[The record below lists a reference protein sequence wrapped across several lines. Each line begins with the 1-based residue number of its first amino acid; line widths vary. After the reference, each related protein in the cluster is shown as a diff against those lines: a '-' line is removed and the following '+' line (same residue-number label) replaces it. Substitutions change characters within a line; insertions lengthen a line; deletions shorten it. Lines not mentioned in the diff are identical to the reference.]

1 MLDFKTITIEKTAHV
16 GLLTLNRPDSLNAF
30 DTTMRREFISAARSL
45 NKDPEIRTVVLSGAG
60 RAFCAGADLA
70 ETRDESSSGTA
81 PGGQLTEDLLNHEYK
96 PGIMAI
102 YNSPKPWIAAVNG
115 AAAGIGSSY
124 ALACDL
130 MVMAEDAYLY
140 QAFQAIGLI
149 PDGGATWH
157 LLETL
162 GRKRAYEFI
171 ISGEK
176 VNANKCELLGLCNRV
191 VESGSLIKIAM
202 DWATEI
208 SQKAPLAM
216 RHAKESLNFAA
227 EHNLSDVIAN
237 EARLQHAC
245 NDSDDAKE
253 GVKAFMQ
260 KRKPVFTGS

>member
-1 MLDFKTITIEKTAHV
+1 MADFKTITIEKEAHV

-30 DTTMRREFISAARSL
+30 DTSMRREFVSAARL
-45 NKDPEIRTVVLSGAG
+45 MNQDPEIRSVVLSGAG

-70 ETRDESSSGTA
+70 ETQNDRSSEA
-81 PGGQLTEDLLNHEYK
+81 IPGGQLTEDLLNHEYK

-149 PDGGATWH
+149 PDGGVTWH

-162 GRKRAYEFI
+162 GRKKAYEFI

-176 VNANKCELLGLCNRV
+176 VNANKCESLGLCNRV
-191 VESGSLIKIAM
+191 VVGDSLIKTAM

-216 RHAKESLNFAA
+216 RYAKESLNFST
-227 EHNLSDVIAN
+227 EHNLSDVISN
-237 EARLQHAC
+237 EARLQHTC
-245 NDSDDAKE
+245 INSDDAKE
-253 GVKAFMQ
+253 GIKAFMQ
-260 KRKPVFTGS
+260 KRKPVFTGG